1 MKSVLETHF
10 VKYVLSFIYLAIYKV
25 KYRYTAYGVLLDLL
39 EVHLLQ
45 LVQGFQQLPLKYK
58 KPVTDHKVRI

>member
-10 VKYVLSFIYLAIYKV
+10 GKYVLSFIYLAIYKV
-25 KYRYTAYGVLLDLL
+25 KYYYTAYEVLLDLL

-45 LVQGFQQLPLKYK
+45 LVQGFQ
-58 KPVTDHKVRI
+58 

>member
-10 VKYVLSFIYLAIYKV
+10 GKYVLRFIYLAIYKV
-25 KYRYTAYGVLLDLL
+25 KYHYTAYEVLLDLL

-45 LVQGFQQLPLKYK
+45 LVQGFQ
-58 KPVTDHKVRI
+58 